1 MRRGKFRPSI
11 ISWTDYL
18 RQDGLPYFPDL
29 IFLAEGDSWFTVS
42 GFPAYNLLFELRFK
56 KSAVI
61 VNCGMPG
68 DTIKHMAQIEKN
80 RSLREALSAGAR
92 CWDGILLSGGGNDLI
107 DEIDDIVLPR
117 NRRPSTV
124 SDPAQY
130 CNQARLKNLVEEVQR
145 SYRNIAA
152 LRDREGS
159 PGKGVPI
166 FAHTYD
172 YVAPRNAPATFIF
185 GALGPWLFPV
195 LRDREIPGSD
205 WMSLSNYLIGIL
217 AEGIVELETGDNPIS
232 DFYAVDTRNTLK
244 PAELGQSGDS
254 KDWQNEIHPNGGGY
268 EKLAKKMEA
277 VFADKLGNW

>member
-1 MRRGKFRPSI
+1 MRRGRFRPSI

-18 RQDGLPYFPDL
+18 RQDGLPYCPDL
-29 IFLAEGDSWFTVS
+29 TFLAEGDSWFTVS
-42 GFPAYNLLFELRFK
+42 GFPAYNLLFELRFN

-107 DEIDDIVLPR
+107 EEIDDIVLPK
-117 NRRPSTV
+117 NRRPSVV
-124 SDPAQY
+124 SDPSQY
-130 CNQARLKNLVEEVQR
+130 CDQARLNNLVVEVQR
-145 SYRNIAA
+145 SFRNIAA
-152 LRDREGS
+152 LRDREGG

-166 FAHTYD
+166 FVHTYD

-205 WMSLSNYLIGIL
+205 WMPLSNYLIGIL

-254 KDWQNEIHPNGGGY
+254 QDWQNEIHPNGGGY

-277 VFADKLGNW
+277 VFASKLGNW